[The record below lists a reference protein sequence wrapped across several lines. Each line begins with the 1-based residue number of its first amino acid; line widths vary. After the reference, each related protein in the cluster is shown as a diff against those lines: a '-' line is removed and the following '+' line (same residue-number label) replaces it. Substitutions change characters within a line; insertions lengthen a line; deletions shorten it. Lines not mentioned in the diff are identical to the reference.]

1 MAEPTTVNYPSSYE
15 DNTTLLGPLE
25 ERQTVVV
32 KTSIGVADLQ
42 ITFDEP
48 LTGLTGPLAILFE
61 GGEIWWVEDDGITVA
76 GGDTVISLDS
86 LDQRA
91 FHNSIL
97 QPHNSGEEAY
107 FTVISTH
114 VNQYK
119 KGIEALQQNGF
130 LLGTEAERT
139 AYESS
144 AVAGEGWLESDTG
157 KVYYCFT
164 AGTFIW
170 VNRISHSDLTGLADD
185 DHDTVATHGYD
196 TDGRADSWHGALS
209 KSHINSGDNHDHFSS
224 GEGLAVLRLYGGL
237 DASKGSPSYP
247 GQLYFATDTSEGG
260 TLYISSDGINWDKI
274 SGAPTDAVA
283 FYAGACPSGWSRY
296 TNLDG
301 KYLYVDNTSPGSS
314 GGANTH
320 QHDYSTIREH
330 YHNMDSPG
338 TSGQTNPGDH
348 SHQWEHHTG
357 SGGNTRRAQ
366 TGIVSGSVD
375 TSYSGGWSHTASVPA
390 TTSSQTGVA
399 SPQTSVDNNEPPYKE
414 LVPCK
419 KD

>member
-15 DNTTLLGPLE
+15 DNSTLLGPLE

-32 KTSIGVADLQ
+32 KTSINVAELQ
-42 ITFDEP
+42 ITFEEP
-48 LTGLTGPLAILFE
+48 LTGLTGPLLIVFE
-61 GGEIWWVEDDGITVA
+61 GGEIWYVEADGITISD
-76 GGDTVISLDS
+76 GDTIISLDS
-86 LDQRA
+86 MSQRG
-91 FHNSIL
+91 FHNSII
-97 QPHNSGEEAY
+97 QPHNYGEEAY
-107 FTVISTH
+107 FTVVCTH

-119 KGIEALQQNGF
+119 KAIEALQQNGF
-130 LLGTEAERT
+130 LLGTAAEKS

-157 KVYYCFT
+157 KVYYCFA
-164 AGTFIW
+164 AGTFVW
-170 VNRISHSDLTGLADD
+170 VNYLSHSDLAGLADD
-185 DHDTVATHGYD
+185 DHTQYHNDS
-196 TDGRADSWHGALS
+196 RASTWHGGQS
-209 KSHINSGDNHDHFSS
+209 GVHINSGDDHDHFSTN
-224 GEGLAVLRLYGGL
+224 EGSAVLRIHGGL

-274 SGAPTDAVA
+274 SGAPTDAIA
-283 FYAGACPSGWSRY
+283 FYEGACPSGWSRY

-301 KYLYVDNTSPGSS
+301 KYLYVDNTSPGSG

-320 QHDYSTIREH
+320 QHDYSAIREH
-330 YHNMDSPG
+330 YHDMDSPG
-338 TSGQTNPGDH
+338 TSGQTNPGNH

-357 SGGNTRRAQ
+357 SGGSTRRAQ

-375 TSYSGGWSHTASVPA
+375 TNLRGGWSHTASVPVTA
-390 TTSSQTGVA
+390 SSETGVP
-399 SPQTSVDNNEPPYKE
+399 SPQTSVDNSEPPYKE